1 MYLLTVLTFF
11 PGELKENLK
20 LVLCFIPRPIPAML
34 SCLFGRQTYLK
45 SCTSWF
51 NVILL
56 ILLFP
61 LLAIVALMAICLLVG
76 MMLIFLPFFL
86 VFLLPCIIVKKCR
99 EKIDIK
105 KYGLEGDLEMN
116 HIDQALM

>member
-1 MYLLTVLTFF
+1 
-11 PGELKENLK
+11 
-20 LVLCFIPRPIPAML
+20 ML
-34 SCLFGRQTYLK
+34 SCIFGTQPYLK

-51 NVILL
+51 NVILM

-61 LLAIVALMAICLLVG
+61 FLAIVAFGAVILLLG

-105 KYGLEGDLEMN
+105 EYEKNLSGDLEMN
-116 HIDQALM
+116 HIDHPLM